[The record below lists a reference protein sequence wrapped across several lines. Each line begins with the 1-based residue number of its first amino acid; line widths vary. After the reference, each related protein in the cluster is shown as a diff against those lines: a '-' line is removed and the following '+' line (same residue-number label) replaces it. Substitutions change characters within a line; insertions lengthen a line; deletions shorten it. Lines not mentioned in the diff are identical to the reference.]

1 MAFKTFFGLTVAA
14 FAVTIAVVAAQGP
27 STPATKAVGPIAKAL
42 PALPN
47 PGFAPARPMEV
58 TRMAYEF
65 AARHPEVIKYVPC
78 YCGCERSGHGS
89 NESCFVQSR
98 DAHGGVTWDS
108 HGWGCTICIDVA
120 AEAAR
125 MYSAGADATAIR
137 AAIDRKWSGRFPTST
152 PTPKPPQAHK
162 H

>member
-1 MAFKTFFGLTVAA
+1 MAFKAFFGLIVVALA
-14 FAVTIAVVAAQGP
+14 ATMAAVTAQGP
-27 STPATKAVGPIAKAL
+27 ARKAQATAVQL
-42 PALPN
+42 PPLPN
-47 PGFAPARPMEV
+47 PGFAPARPMET
-58 TRMAYEF
+58 TRLAYEF
-65 AARHPEVIKYVPC
+65 AARNPDVIKYVPC

-98 DAHGGVTWDS
+98 TASGGVTWDV

-125 MYSAGADATAIR
+125 MHAGGADASSIR

-152 PTPKPPQAHK
+152 PTLKPPAAHK